1 MNAPIVL
8 EHPEHAQRL
17 TVHPSAGCVATSW
30 LVAGHEC
37 LALPDALPAFLA
49 STRTGGIP
57 LLYPYANRLSADR
70 FEAAGRSI
78 DLTRVTDLKRDAHG
92 LPIHG
97 LLLRWPHWSLER
109 SSQSEL
115 RARLRWAEHAE
126 LLNAFPFSH
135 SLVVS
140 WRLGADALNAL
151 LDVEVQV
158 HADGDCDVP
167 ISFGWHPYFAA
178 SSPTRS
184 VSGTRVGAGSEAHA
198 GRDVEALPCIDLPAA
213 RQWVLGADGLPSGEA
228 AADLSMP
235 RSESVGAGQDAL
247 LELPVG
253 SAGVAATVRCAKWT
267 TEIDLRSSWRFLQIY
282 SPRGAAF
289 AAIEPMTAATNALVT
304 GAPVARAGSV
314 FAAAF
319 TLKHRRPGERLR

>member
-8 EHPEHAQRL
+8 EHPEHSQQL

-30 LVAGHEC
+30 RAGGHEC

-70 FEAAGRSI
+70 FDAAGRSI
-78 DLTRVTDLKRDAHG
+78 DLTRVADLKRDAQG

-115 RARLRWAEHAE
+115 RARLRWGEHAE
-126 LLNAFPFSH
+126 LLSAFPFPH
-135 SLVVS
+135 TLVVS
-140 WRLGADALNAL
+140 WRLGADGLNAL

-158 HADGDCDVP
+158 HADSDCDVP
-167 ISFGWHPYFAA
+167 ISFGWHPYLAVSA
-178 SSPTRS
+178 STRS
-184 VSGTRVGAGSEAHA
+184 MNGTHIAAGSPVRSGAD
-198 GRDVEALPCIDLPAA
+198 GEALPCIDLPAA
-213 RQWVLGADGLPSGEA
+213 RHWVLRADGLPTGEA
-228 AADLSMP
+228 AAELSMP

-247 LELPVG
+247 LELPAG
-253 SAGVAATVRCAKWT
+253 SAGVAATVRCAEWT
-267 TEIDLRSSWRFLQIY
+267 TEIDLRSGWRFLQIY

-289 AAIEPMTAATNALVT
+289 AAIEPMTTATNALVT
-304 GAPVARAGSV
+304 GAPVVRAGSV
-314 FAAAF
+314 FTAAF
-319 TLKHRRPGERLR
+319 TLKHR